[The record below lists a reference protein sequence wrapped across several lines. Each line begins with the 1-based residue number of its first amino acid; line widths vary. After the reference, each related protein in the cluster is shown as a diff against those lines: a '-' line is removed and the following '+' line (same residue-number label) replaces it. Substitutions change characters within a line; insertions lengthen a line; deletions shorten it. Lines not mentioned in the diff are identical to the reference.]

1 MGILTSEEPSQG
13 LLFLGLQANRTSEI
27 TEVRD
32 GRNFRASLE
41 SAHTH
46 LAGGKV
52 KVFCTPFT
60 EQVTRLLY
68 TTCTPCSPA
77 DDTQHLSL
85 TEWSGG
91 GEDFL
96 TLQPRPHARLLR
108 PGSWAGSVRPQGGD
122 LGAGSIA
129 RRRWAGGKLFPGM
142 LGRCSRQLEGCHPHL
157 QVPRLR
163 DRESGSMVIPGP
175 RKAPDTQIAAN
186 RLLSLQ
192 STVNPDNQPV

>member
-91 GEDFL
+91 GGGLPDPA
-96 TLQPRPHARLLR
+96 TSATCQAPK
-108 PGSWAGSVRPQGGD
+108 AGQ
-122 LGAGSIA
+122 
-129 RRRWAGGKLFPGM
+129 
-142 LGRCSRQLEGCHPHL
+142 LGRKCEAPGRGPWSRKHSQKKVGRREA
-157 QVPRLR
+157 VPRDAGQVL
-163 DRESGSMVIPGP
+163 
-175 RKAPDTQIAAN
+175 
-186 RLLSLQ
+186 
-192 STVNPDNQPV
+192 